1 MQSSKLESWK
11 KILLTIYKYILPT
24 LYEVKELVINA
35 HKQFY
40 ELESIGWDFVITPNG
55 PVILEGNDDWEIGG
69 PQDTSGGLKKRW
81 IELTKKRI

>member
-1 MQSSKLESWK
+1 MLRMF
-11 KILLTIYKYILPT
+11 LL
-24 LYEVKELVINA
+24 

-40 ELESIGWDFVITPNG
+40 ELESIGWDIVITPNG

-81 IELTKKRI
+81 IELTKKEYKKKGLSK

>member
-1 MQSSKLESWK
+1 ML
-11 KILLTIYKYILPT
+11 
-24 LYEVKELVINA
+24 
-35 HKQFY
+35 FR
-40 ELESIGWDFVITPNG
+40 SIVITPNG